1 MEGNEKTKVFI
12 SWSGELSHEVA
23 KILRKKLPAIIQSVE
38 VFFSSTDIQKGENGV
53 QAISKSLQD
62 SQISIVILTK
72 ENKDKPWILFEAGC
86 IHGHGGIFCSL
97 LIDVSTEEITGPL
110 LQFQHTL
117 FNEEDFFNLLCT
129 VNEKTAHPLERDVL
143 RESLEGHWPGIK
155 NKVNQKIKDYPC
167 DITENE
173 KVDARDETIDD
184 FKETIKRY
192 SDSECEMA
200 LHAIILTYC
209 CGYLK
214 EVYNLQDIRSMTKW
228 DVSYIK
234 HIADKSFIFGL
245 VDYNSLFKSYSISDR
260 GKDFMLQLGLFSAK
274 GYSPPSEAQEIIKAI
289 GEEYLLEVCVGLFG
303 KR

>member
-72 ENKDKPWILFEAGC
+72 GNKDKPWILFEAGC

-117 FNEEDFFNLLCT
+117 FNEEDFYSLL
-129 VNEKTAHPLERDVL
+129 KTINAMGTHPLDQLTL
-143 RESLEGHWPGIK
+143 RESFNGHWNDILNMV
-155 NKVNQKIKDYPC
+155 NKAVKRFPEQHNTRQVKIQNTQLAAKIVEVKYTVQEQNLAKDVIRFLCYC
-167 DITENE
+167 GLLGNDVAVYQVAEAADWDENY
-173 KVDARDETIDD
+173 T
-184 FKETIKRY
+184 RY
-192 SDSECEMA
+192 ILDMCRPNGWIELSESYRGYTLTNTA
-200 LHAIILTYC
+200 HYIL
-209 CGYLK
+209 
-214 EVYNLQDIRSMTKW
+214 N
-228 DVSYIK
+228 
-234 HIADKSFIFGL
+234 
-245 VDYNSLFKSYSISDR
+245 
-260 GKDFMLQLGLFSAK
+260 QLGLFNQK
-274 GYSPPSEAQEIIKAI
+274 GYADRVAMDRVI
-289 GEEYLLEVCVGLFG
+289 GQFNANSLVWLCKCLFG
-303 KR
+303 QK